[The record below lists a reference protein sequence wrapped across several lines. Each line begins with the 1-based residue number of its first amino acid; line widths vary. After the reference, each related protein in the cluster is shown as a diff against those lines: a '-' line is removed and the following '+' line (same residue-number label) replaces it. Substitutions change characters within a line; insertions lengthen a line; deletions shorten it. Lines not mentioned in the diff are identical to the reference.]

1 MVRKVVPVVVMYLR
15 EELAKQL
22 LASPALTGCA
32 EISLNPVQFA
42 AVRNALKT
50 FVCIADGQTN
60 HTKLLEE
67 SKSDLSAIEI
77 LDSDS

>member
-22 LASPALTGCA
+22 LASPALTGSA

-50 FVCIADGQTN
+50 FVCIADG
-60 HTKLLEE
+60 
-67 SKSDLSAIEI
+67 
-77 LDSDS
+77 